1 MFQVESGSVQVI
13 DSIYT
18 QASTVGLSLVD
29 H

>member
-1 MFQVESGSVQVI
+1 MFQVESDSVQVI